1 MKNNKDWK
9 KWVFWF
15 SLVIAAIVI
24 YKLLDNFTEI
34 ISAIGGFLG
43 LLKPF
48 LVAAILAYLLYIPCR
63 KLEDTFSNSKLRFL
77 KKHRRGLSVFSVYII
92 GFIIIFI
99 IINFV
104 FPAISKSITDLANNI
119 PGYYVKAIE
128 FFEDAPEDSIAGK
141 IASTNLIQELKNM
154 NIGEVIKN
162 YVSLD
167 RISTYIQ
174 SIVGATGVIF
184 DIFVTIVVS
193 VYLLLE
199 RKDIKNFL
207 KKVCSVMFNSDT
219 YNKIS
224 RYYKKTNSIF
234 YNYVLSQVLDAF
246 IVGIISSIILTI
258 MKVKYGIVLGFM
270 IGVSNLIPYFG
281 AIIGICIA
289 IIITIFTGGFKQ
301 AIMLAIVIIIIQQ
314 IDANIINPKILGNSL
329 SLSPILII
337 FGVTIGGA
345 YFGVLGMFL
354 GVPVVA
360 LVKII
365 LTDVINDRSEEKE
378 IEKAKAEKLAKS
390 KKEKIKEDE

>member
-1 MKNNKDWK
+1 MKNDKEWK

-15 SLVIAAIVI
+15 SFAVAAIAV

-34 ISAIGGFLG
+34 INAIGGFLS

-48 LVAAILAYLLYIPCR
+48 LFAAILAYLLYIPC
-63 KLEDTFSNSKLRFL
+63 KKIEDTFNETKLKFL
-77 KKHRRGLSVFSVYII
+77 KKHRRGLSVFTVYII
-92 GFIIIFI
+92 GFIVIFI

-104 FPAISKSITDLANNI
+104 FPAASKSVTDLANNI
-119 PGYYVKAIE
+119 PGYYGKAIE
-128 FFEDAPEDSIAGK
+128 FFESAPDGSITSK

-154 NIGEVIKN
+154 NIGEVVKN
-162 YVSLD
+162 FVSLD

-174 SIVGATGVIF
+174 SILGATGVIF

-193 VYLLLE
+193 IYLLLE
-199 RKDIKNFL
+199 RKDIKSFL
-207 KKVCSVMFNSDT
+207 KNVCKVIFSSKT
-219 YNKIS
+219 YDKIS
-224 RYYKKTNSIF
+224 RYYRKTNSIF

-246 IVGIISSIILTI
+246 IVGIISAIALTI

-270 IGVSNLIPYFG
+270 IGVFNLIPYFG
-281 AIIGICIA
+281 AIIGIGIA

-301 AIMLAIVIIIIQQ
+301 AIILAVVIIILQQ

-329 SLSPILII
+329 SLSPILVI

-345 YFGVLGMFL
+345 YFGILGMFL

-360 LVKII
+360 LIKII
-365 LTDVINDRSEEKE
+365 IVDTINERNEEKDS
-378 IEKAKAEKLAKS
+378 EKAKLEKTEKIKIENV
-390 KKEKIKEDE
+390 KKEK

>member
-1 MKNNKDWK
+1 MKNEKDWK
-9 KWVFWF
+9 RWIFWF
-15 SLVIAAIVI
+15 SFAVAAIAV

-34 ISAIGGFLG
+34 VSAIGGFLE

-48 LVAAILAYLLYIPCR
+48 LFAIILAYLLYIPC
-63 KLEDTFSNSKLRFL
+63 KKIENTFSNTRFKFL
-77 KKHRRGLSVFSVYII
+77 KKHRRGLSVFTVYII

-99 IINFV
+99 VTNFV
-104 FPAISKSITDLANNI
+104 FPAASKSITDLANNI
-119 PGYYVKAIE
+119 PGYYNKAIE
-128 FFEDAPEDSIAGK
+128 FFEDAQEGSITDK
-141 IASTNLIQELKNM
+141 IASTNLIQELKNI
-154 NIGEVIKN
+154 NIGEIVKN
-162 YVSLD
+162 FVSLD

-184 DIFVTIVVS
+184 DMFVTIVVS
-193 VYLLLE
+193 IYLLLE
-199 RKDIKNFL
+199 RKDIKSFL
-207 KKVCSVMFNSDT
+207 KNVCRGLFNSKT
-219 YNKIS
+219 YEKIS

-246 IVGIISSIILTI
+246 IVGIVSAIALTI

-270 IGVSNLIPYFG
+270 IGLFNLIPYFG
-281 AIIGICIA
+281 AIVGIGIA

-301 AIMLAIVIIIIQQ
+301 AILLAVVIIILQQ

-329 SLSPILII
+329 SLSPILVI

-360 LVKII
+360 LLKII
-365 LTDVINDRSEEKE
+365 IVDGINERNEEKDG
-378 IEKAKAEKLAKS
+378 EKAKLEES
-390 KKEKIKEDE
+390 EKIMKK

>member
-9 KWVFWF
+9 KWIFWF
-15 SLVIAAIVI
+15 SLVVAAIIV

-48 LVAAILAYLLYIPCR
+48 LVAVILAYLLYIPCR
-63 KLEDTFSNSKLRFL
+63 KIEDSFSNTKLKFL
-77 KKHRRGLSVFSVYII
+77 KKHRRGLSVFTVYII
-92 GFIIIFI
+92 GIIIIFI

-119 PGYYVKAIE
+119 PGYYEKAIE
-128 FFEDAPEDSIAGK
+128 FFESAPDDSITSK

-154 NIGEVIKN
+154 NIGEVVKN
-162 YVSLD
+162 FVSLD

-174 SIVGATGVIF
+174 SILGATGVIF

-193 VYLLLE
+193 IYLLLE
-199 RKDIKNFL
+199 RKDIKSFL
-207 KKVCSVMFNSDT
+207 KNVCKVIFSSKT

-224 RYYKKTNSIF
+224 RYYRKTNSIF

-246 IVGIISSIILTI
+246 IVGIISAIALTI

-270 IGVSNLIPYFG
+270 IGVFNLIPYFG
-281 AIIGICIA
+281 AIIGIGIA

-301 AIMLAIVIIIIQQ
+301 AIILAVVIIILQQ

-329 SLSPILII
+329 SLSPILVI

-345 YFGVLGMFL
+345 YFGILGMFL

-360 LVKII
+360 LIKII
-365 LTDVINDRSEEKE
+365 LVDTINERNEEKDSE
-378 IEKAKAEKLAKS
+378 KVKLEKTEKIKIENV
-390 KKEKIKEDE
+390 KKEK

>member
-378 IEKAKAEKLAKS
+378 IEKAKAEKLAKR
-390 KKEKIKEDE
+390 KNKRR